1 MRQKKVAANGDAAVA
16 VGGDV
21 TAPIITNPEIYLQLE
36 GSPSFEPTEWPKVHE
51 VVALNLGEHRSRTA
65 NNRPLLPPYVLRDAD
80 REVAERMRYIAVH
93 GGMILLTGDSTSGK
107 SRTAVHGIQRCMSD
121 HTIYAPVRGTKLTE
135 LPRFLRD
142 SPAAP
147 FVLWLDDLEGFLG
160 DHGLNPT
167 LLQDLERLNV
177 AIVATMR
184 DDLFAMYANSRG
196 YRASDS
202 ETSSRQIG
210 NRLLR
215 AVEPIFIER
224 IWSDREVARASKAGD
239 ERLFDAVKHSDTY
252 GVAEYLAAGPTLMEE
267 WQRAQRV
274 GGHPRGAAL
283 VQASVDLA
291 RAGFSGAVDI
301 DVLKDLH
308 EKYLGSSTLR
318 PESWDEAESWATEVR
333 YGVSGL
339 LIPGEEYEGMW
350 RAFDYLADAA
360 SRTRKDRSDVPDFI
374 WREALSLCPDDDDRW
389 LIGMHAYMA
398 GRDEY
403 AIAAWEP
410 LAADGNGSAAANLA
424 AIYTDM
430 GDLRSAS
437 YWRQVEFRDKF
448 HSTVLPYDP
457 TTPLYDPET
466 GKIAIGEYRDGQLV
480 EVEIHQRDIGVRHG
494 IIAGAKGI
502 GKSNNLSLILLG
514 ALSSSRYCLFL
525 IDWSPE
531 QKHFHPFTD
540 NGAAVKF
547 SRGDLEGSLEILSA
561 ANRVI
566 KARVSKGGYA
576 NPSSGKPGFLIAIEE
591 AHLLFQASGQARSL
605 CLSIVRNGGPVGVS
619 LFITVPDASLRS
631 FGGSEELRREMT
643 REENIALYMGTGD
656 ALRMLRDAQKA
667 QGNGEFED
675 PYE

>member
-1 MRQKKVAANGDAAVA
+1 MRQKKVAANGEAAVA
-16 VGGDV
+16 VGGNV
-21 TAPIITNPEIYLQLE
+21 TAPIITNPEINIKLE
-36 GSPSFEPTEWPKVHE
+36 GPPGFKPTDWPRVHE
-51 VVALNLGEHRSRTA
+51 VDTLKLGVHRSRTVD
-65 NNRPLLPPYVLRDAD
+65 NRPPLPPYVIRDAD
-80 REVAERMRYIAVH
+80 REVAEQMKYVAVR

-107 SRTAVHGIQRCMSD
+107 SRTAVHGIQRCMSG

-160 DHGLNPT
+160 GHGLNPA
-167 LLQDLERLNV
+167 LLQSLEGLNV

-184 DDLFAMYANSRG
+184 DDLFSMYANARG
-196 YRASDS
+196 HRASDG

-239 ERLFDAVKHSDTY
+239 ERLLDAVKHSDTY

-301 DVLKDLH
+301 DALKDLH
-308 EKYLGSSTLR
+308 EEYLGSSTLR

-350 RAFDYLADAA
+350 RAFDYLSDAA
-360 SRTRKDRSDVPDFI
+360 SRTRKNRSDVPDFI
-374 WREALSLCPDDDDRW
+374 WTEALNLCPDDDDRW

-410 LAADGNGSAAANLA
+410 LAAGGNGSAAANLV

-437 YWRQVEFRDKF
+437 YWRQVEFQDEF

-457 TTPLYDPET
+457 TIPLYDPET
-466 GKIAIGEYRDGQLV
+466 GKIIIGEYRNGRLV
-480 EVEIHQRDIGVRHG
+480 EIDLHQHDIGVRHG
-494 IIAGAKGI
+494 IIAGEKGI
-502 GKSNNLSLILLG
+502 GKSNNLSIILLG
-514 ALSSSRYCLFL
+514 TLSSARYLLLL

-540 NGAAVKF
+540 NDAAFKF
-547 SRGDLEGSLEILSA
+547 SRGDLETALQILLA

-566 KARVSKGGYA
+566 KARNSKGGYA
-576 NPSSGKPGFLIAIEE
+576 NPSTEKPGFLIAIEE
-591 AHLLFQASGQARSL
+591 AHLLFQESSQARSL
-605 CLSIVRNGGPVGVS
+605 CLSILRNGGHVGVS

-643 REENIALYMGTGD
+643 KGENIAFYMGTGD
-656 ALRMLRDAQKA
+656 GLRMLRDAQKA
-667 QGNGEFED
+667 QSNGEFED

>member
-1 MRQKKVAANGDAAVA
+1 MKYVAA
-16 VGGDV
+16 
-21 TAPIITNPEIYLQLE
+21 
-36 GSPSFEPTEWPKVHE
+36 
-51 VVALNLGEHRSRTA
+51 
-65 NNRPLLPPYVLRDAD
+65 
-80 REVAERMRYIAVH
+80 H

-160 DHGLNPT
+160 DHGLNPP
-167 LLQDLERLNV
+167 LLTSLENLNV

-184 DDLFAMYANSRG
+184 DDLFAMYANTRDH
-196 YRASDS
+196 RASDG
-202 ETSSRQIG
+202 ETYSRQIG

-215 AVEPIFIER
+215 AVEPNFIER
-224 IWSDREVARASKAGD
+224 IWSDREVARAAETGD
-239 ERLFDAVKHSDTY
+239 ERLLDAAKHSDTY
-252 GVAEYLAAGPTLMEE
+252 GVAEYLAAGPSLMEE

-274 GGHPRGAAL
+274 GGNPRGAAL

-301 DVLKDLH
+301 DALKDLH
-308 EKYLGSSTLR
+308 EEYLGSSTLR

-360 SRTRKDRSDVPDFI
+360 HRTRKDRSNVPDFI
-374 WREALSLCPDDDDRW
+374 WREALNLCPDDDDRW

-437 YWRQVEFRDKF
+437 HWRQVEFQDEF
-448 HSTVLPYDP
+448 HSTTLPYDP
-457 TTPLYDPET
+457 TIPLYDLET
-466 GKIAIGEYRDGQLV
+466 GKITIGETRNGRLV
-480 EVEIHQRDIGVRHG
+480 EVELHQHDIGVRHG
-494 IIAGAKGI
+494 IIAGKKGI
-502 GKSNNLSLILLG
+502 GKSNNLSIILLG
-514 ALSSSRYCLFL
+514 ALSSARYCLFL

-531 QKHFHPFTD
+531 QKHFHPFLASD
-540 NGAAVKF
+540 AAWNF
-547 SRGDLEGSLEILSA
+547 SRGDLKIALEILST
-561 ANRVI
+561 ANRTI
-566 KARVSKGGYA
+566 KTRSSNGGYV
-576 NPSSGKPGFLIAIEE
+576 NPSTEKPGFLIAIEE
-591 AHLLFQASGQARSL
+591 AHLLFQASNQARSL
-605 CLSIVRNGGPVGVS
+605 CLGIARNGGPVGIS
-619 LFITVPDASLRS
+619 LFITMPDASLHS
-631 FGGSEELRREMT
+631 FGGSEELRMEMT
-643 REENIALYMGTGD
+643 KEDNIAFYMGTGD
-656 ALRMLRDAQKA
+656 GLRMLRDARKTP
-667 QGNGEFED
+667 GKGEFGD

>member
-1 MRQKKVAANGDAAVA
+1 MRQKKVTASGDAAVA

-21 TAPIITNPEIYLQLE
+21 TAPIITNPEIHIKLAE
-36 GSPSFEPTEWPKVHE
+36 SPSFDPTEWPKVHE
-51 VVALNLGEHRSRTA
+51 VGALTLGVHRSRTVD
-65 NNRPLLPPYVLRDAD
+65 NRPLLPPYVLRDAD
-80 REVAERMRYIAVH
+80 REVAERMKYVAIH
-93 GGMILLTGDSTSGK
+93 GGMALLTGDSTAGK
-107 SRTAVHGIQRCMSD
+107 SRTAVHGMQRCMKD
-121 HTIYAPVRGTKLTE
+121 HTIYAPVRGTELAE
-135 LPRFLRD
+135 LPRFLRG

-160 DHGLNPT
+160 DHGLNPA
-167 LLQDLERLNV
+167 LLHDLEKMNV

-184 DDLFAMYANSRG
+184 DELFVTYSNSQG
-196 YRASDS
+196 YRTPDGES
-202 ETSSRQIG
+202 SSRQIG

-215 AVEPIFIER
+215 AVEPILIER
-224 IWSDREVARASKAGD
+224 LWSDREVARAAGTGD
-239 ERLFDAVKHSDTY
+239 ERLSDAVKHCDTY

-308 EKYLGSSTLR
+308 REYLGSSTLR
-318 PESWDEAESWATEVR
+318 HESWDEAESWATEVR

-350 RAFDYLADAA
+350 RAFDYLADAV
-360 SRTRKDRSDVPDFI
+360 SRTRNDRSDVPDFI
-374 WREALSLCPDDDDRW
+374 WREALNLCPDDDDRW

-403 AIAAWEP
+403 AIEAWEP

-430 GDLRSAS
+430 GDLRTAS
-437 YWRQVEFRDKF
+437 FWRQVEFQDEF
-448 HSTVLPYDP
+448 HSTVLRYDP
-457 TTPLYDPET
+457 TAPLYDPET
-466 GKIAIGEYRDGQLV
+466 GKIAIGNFRDGRRV
-480 EVEIHQRDIGVRHG
+480 EVELHQHDIGVRHG
-494 IIAGAKGI
+494 IIAGSKGI
-502 GKSNNLSLILLG
+502 GKSNNLSIILLG

-531 QKHFHPFTD
+531 QKHFHPFTEND
-540 NGAAVKF
+540 AAFKC
-547 SRGDLEGSLEILSA
+547 SRGDLNTALEILSA
-561 ANRVI
+561 VNRVI
-566 KARVSKGGYA
+566 KARVEKGGYV
-576 NPSSGKPGFLIAIEE
+576 NPSNEKPGFLVAIED
-591 AHLLFQASGQARSL
+591 AHLLFQMSSQARSL
-605 CLSIVRNGGPVGVS
+605 CLRIVRNGGPVGVS
-619 LFITVPDASLRS
+619 LFITVPDASLSS
-631 FGGSEELRREMT
+631 FGGSEELRKEMT
-643 REENIALYMGTGD
+643 KEDSIAMYMGTGD
-656 ALRMLRDAQKA
+656 GLRMLRDARKE
-667 QGNGEFED
+667 QGDAIFED

>member
-1 MRQKKVAANGDAAVA
+1 MRQKKVTATGDAAVA

-21 TAPIITNPEIYLQLE
+21 TAPIITNPEIHIKLE
-36 GSPSFEPTEWPKVHE
+36 GAPSFKPTEWPKVHE
-51 VVALNLGEHRSRTA
+51 VGALKLGVHRSRTVS
-65 NNRPLLPPYVLRDAD
+65 NRPPLPPYVLRDVD
-80 REVAERMRYIAVH
+80 REVAERMKYVATH
-93 GGMILLTGDSTSGK
+93 GGMALLTGDSTSGK

-121 HTIYAPVRGTKLTE
+121 HTIYAPVRGTKLAE

-147 FVLWLDDLEGFLG
+147 FILWLDDLEGFLG
-160 DHGLNPT
+160 DRGLNPA
-167 LLQDLERLNV
+167 LLHDLEGMNV

-184 DDLFAMYANSRG
+184 DDLFEMYANSRG
-196 YRASDS
+196 YRASDG
-202 ETSSRQIG
+202 EIYSRQIG

-215 AVEPIFIER
+215 TVEPIFIER
-224 IWSDREVARASKAGD
+224 IWSDREVARASKTGD
-239 ERLFDAVKHSDTY
+239 ERLSDAVKHSDTY

-301 DVLKDLH
+301 DVLKELH
-308 EKYLGSSTLR
+308 GEYLGSSTLR
-318 PESWDEAESWATEVR
+318 PEPWDEAETWATEVR

-350 RAFDYLADAA
+350 RAFDYLADAV
-360 SRTRKDRSDVPDFI
+360 SRTTKDRSDVPDFI
-374 WREALSLCPDDDDRW
+374 WREALNLCPDDDDRW

-430 GDLRSAS
+430 GDIRSAS
-437 YWRQVEFRDKF
+437 YWRQVEFQDEF

-457 TTPLYDPET
+457 ANSLYDPET
-466 GKIAIGEYRDGQLV
+466 GKIAIGNFRDGRR
-480 EVEIHQRDIGVRHG
+480 VEIELHQHNVGVRHG
-494 IIAGAKGI
+494 IIAGERGI
-502 GKSNNLSLILLG
+502 GKSNNLSIILLG

-531 QKHFHPFTD
+531 QKHFHPFTE
-540 NGAAVKF
+540 NGAAFKC
-547 SRGDLEGSLEILSA
+547 SRGDLETTLEILSA
-561 ANRVI
+561 VDRVI
-566 KARVSKGGYA
+566 KARIENGGYV
-576 NPSSGKPGFLIAIEE
+576 NPSTEKPGFLVAIEE
-591 AHLLFQASGQARSL
+591 AHLLFQASSQARSL
-605 CLSIVRNGGPVGVS
+605 CLRIIRNGGPVGVS
-619 LFITVPDASLRS
+619 LFITVPDASLTS
-631 FGGSEELRREMT
+631 FGGSEELRKEIT
-643 REENIALYMGTGD
+643 KEESIALYMGTGD
-656 ALRMLRDAQKA
+656 GLRMLRDAQKA
-667 QGNGEFED
+667 QGNGGFED